1 MFNVALT
8 GGIASGKTAASNLFA
23 ELGANIIDTDII
35 SRQLVQPGQ
44 IALSQIS
51 DAFGQQVIEA
61 SGQLGR
67 NKLRQ
72 LIFTNPQARKQL
84 EAILHPLI
92 RQQAWLAAEQS
103 QAGYNLFVVPLLYE
117 NQQHYPCDRVLVI
130 DIPIELQSARL
141 ANRDKLSDE
150 NIKRILASQSTREDR
165 LSIADDVIENT
176 GSMIDLYHQVKK
188 RHQQYLQLALEY
200 PHAS

>member
-51 DAFGQQVIEA
+51 DAFGQQVIQA
-61 SGQLGR
+61 NGQLDR

-72 LIFTNPQARKQL
+72 FIFADPQARKQL

-150 NIKRILASQSTREDR
+150 NIKRILASQSTRENR
-165 LSIADDVIENT
+165 LSIADNVIENT
-176 GSMIDLYHQVKK
+176 GSVTDLHRQVKK

-200 PHAS
+200 THAS